1 MSTMVS
7 EELIGRV
14 CVKLKGRDAGLKGV
28 VVAAHDRGYVTLT
41 GPKTLTGLRRR
52 KVNVQHILPTL
63 RSVKI
68 SPNASDDEVLKA
80 IKEAG
85 LESYMVERHEF

>member
-1 MSTMVS
+1 
-7 EELIGRV
+7 
-14 CVKLKGRDAGLKGV
+14 
-28 VVAAHDRGYVTLT
+28 
-41 GPKTLTGLRRR
+41 LTGLRRR
-52 KVNVQHILPTL
+52 KVNIQHILPTP